1 LQAWKTVGAPA
12 GSRVKEHGERNKQE
26 ISEQQWMT
34 PTTQMIRDG
43 LVSGTMFFNSYGDI
57 VKKAKEMM

>member
-1 LQAWKTVGAPA
+1 M
-12 GSRVKEHGERNKQE
+12 GERNKQE

>member
-1 LQAWKTVGAPA
+1 
-12 GSRVKEHGERNKQE
+12 VKEHGERNKQE